1 MPELKTKLTTVSVDD
16 FLDTIKSEQVRD
28 DCRTI
33 AGIMQKAAKAP
44 PRMWGSSI
52 VGFGT
57 RRYRYA
63 NGKEA
68 EFMLTAFSPRKQNI
82 TLYLG
87 GLEAHSDLLARL
99 GTHSCG
105 KGCLYIKRLS
115 DVHMP
120 TLTKLVK
127 ASVADMRKAHS
138 SCVVIGRLTARTS
151 PSRPGRIRRAWDS
164 NGWYSSRDKAPR
176 SEEHTS

>member
-1 MPELKTKLTTVSVDD
+1 MPEVKTKLTGASVDD
-16 FLDTIKSEQVRD
+16 FLDTLENDQVRD

-33 AGIMQKAAKAP
+33 ARIMAKAAKAP
-44 PRMWGSSI
+44 PRMWGSNI

-57 RRYRYA
+57 TKYRYA

-68 EFMLTAFSPRKQNI
+68 ERDL
-82 TLYLG
+82 LG
-87 GLEAHSDLLARL
+87 KLGAHSC
-99 GTHSCG
+99 S

-127 ASVADMRKAHS
+127 SSVALARKS
-138 SCVVIGRLTARTS
+138 Q
-151 PSRPGRIRRAWDS
+151 PS
-164 NGWYSSRDKAPR
+164 
-176 SEEHTS
+176 

>member
-1 MPELKTKLTTVSVDD
+1 MAEVKTKLTTASVDD
-16 FLDTIKSEQVRD
+16 FIDGIEKEQVRD

-33 AGIMQKAAKAP
+33 AGIMQKATKAP

-57 RRYRYA
+57 LRYKYA
-63 NGKEA
+63 NGKDA
-68 EFMLTAFSPRKQNI
+68 EFMVTAFSPRKQNI

-87 GLEAHSDLLARL
+87 HLEEQRDLLEKL
-99 GTHSCG
+99 GAHSCG

-115 DVHMP
+115 DVHLP

-127 ASVADMRKAHS
+127 SSVALSRKTH
-138 SCVVIGRLTARTS
+138 
-151 PSRPGRIRRAWDS
+151 PS
-164 NGWYSSRDKAPR
+164 
-176 SEEHTS
+176 

>member
-1 MPELKTKLTTVSVDD
+1 MPEPKTKLTGASVEG
-16 FLDTIKSEQVRD
+16 FLDAIESDQVRD

-33 AGIMQKAAKAP
+33 AGIMGKVTRAA
-44 PRMWGSSI
+44 PRMWGASI

-57 RRYRYA
+57 CKVRYA
-63 NGKEA
+63 SGKEA
-68 EFMLTAFSPRKQNI
+68 EWMLTAFSPRKQNI

-87 GLEAHSDLLARL
+87 HLDEQRDLLDKL

-127 ASVADMRKAHS
+127 SSVALVRKS
-138 SCVVIGRLTARTS
+138 Q
-151 PSRPGRIRRAWDS
+151 PS
-164 NGWYSSRDKAPR
+164 
-176 SEEHTS
+176 

>member
-1 MPELKTKLTTVSVDD
+1 MAEPKTKLTNASVED
-16 FLDTIKSEQVRD
+16 FFDTIESDQVRD

-33 AGIMQKAAKAP
+33 AGIMEKAAKAP
-44 PRMWGSSI
+44 GRMWGSSI

-57 RRYRYA
+57 QRCTYA
-63 NGKEA
+63 NGREA
-68 EFMLTAFSPRKQNI
+68 EWMLTAFSPRKQNI

-87 GLEAHSDLLARL
+87 HLDKQQELLKKL

-105 KGCLYIKRLS
+105 KGCVYIKRLS

-127 ASVADMRKAHS
+127 SSVAYARKS
-138 SCVVIGRLTARTS
+138 Q
-151 PSRPGRIRRAWDS
+151 PS
-164 NGWYSSRDKAPR
+164 
-176 SEEHTS
+176 

>member
-1 MPELKTKLTTVSVDD
+1 MPEVKTKITRASVDH
-16 FLDTIKSEQVRD
+16 FLDSIENDQVRD

-52 VGFGT
+52 IGFGT
-57 RRYRYA
+57 QKCTYA
-63 NGKEA
+63 DGREA
-68 EFMLTAFSPRKQNI
+68 EWMVTAFSPRKQNI

-87 GLEAHSDLLARL
+87 HLEKQRDLLDKL

-105 KGCLYIKRLS
+105 KGCVYIKRLS

-127 ASVADMRKAHS
+127 SSVALVRK
-138 SCVVIGRLTARTS
+138 
-151 PSRPGRIRRAWDS
+151 SRPS
-164 NGWYSSRDKAPR
+164 
-176 SEEHTS
+176 

>member
-1 MPELKTKLTTVSVDD
+1 MAEPKTKLTTASVDD
-16 FLDTIKSEQVRD
+16 FLGTIESDQVRD

-33 AGIMQKAAKAP
+33 ASIMEKATSAP
-44 PRMWGSSI
+44 GRMWGTSI

-57 RRYRYA
+57 QRSTYA
-63 NGKEA
+63 NGRQA
-68 EFMLTAFSPRKQNI
+68 EWMLAAFSPRKQNI

-87 GLEAHSDLLARL
+87 HLDKQQELLKKL

-105 KGCLYIKRLS
+105 KGCVYIKRLS

-127 ASVADMRKAHS
+127 SSVVYARKS
-138 SCVVIGRLTARTS
+138 QGS
-151 PSRPGRIRRAWDS
+151 
-164 NGWYSSRDKAPR
+164 
-176 SEEHTS
+176 

>member
-1 MPELKTKLTTVSVDD
+1 MPEPKTKLTGASVED
-16 FLDTIKSEQVRD
+16 FLDTIKSDQVRD

-33 AGIMQKAAKAP
+33 AGIMEKAAKAP
-44 PRMWGSSI
+44 ARMWGSSI

-57 RRYRYA
+57 CKYRYA
-63 NGKEA
+63 NGKET

-87 GLEAHSDLLARL
+87 HLDEQRDLLDKL

-127 ASVADMRKAHS
+127 SSVALARKS
-138 SCVVIGRLTARTS
+138 Q
-151 PSRPGRIRRAWDS
+151 PS
-164 NGWYSSRDKAPR
+164 
-176 SEEHTS
+176 

>member
-1 MPELKTKLTTVSVDD
+1 MAEPKTKLTTASVDD
-16 FLDTIKSEQVRD
+16 FLDTIENDQVRD

-33 AGIMQKAAKAP
+33 AGIMQNATKAP
-44 PRMWGSSI
+44 PRMWGTSI

-57 RRYRYA
+57 SKYRYA

-82 TLYLG
+82 TLYLTPNLG
-87 GLEAHSDLLARL
+87 QYRDLLDKL

-138 SCVVIGRLTARTS
+138 A
-151 PSRPGRIRRAWDS
+151 
-164 NGWYSSRDKAPR
+164 
-176 SEEHTS
+176 

>member
-1 MPELKTKLTTVSVDD
+1 MPEAKTKLTGASVDD
-16 FLDTIKSEQVRD
+16 FLDAIENDQVRD

-33 AGIMQKAAKAP
+33 AGIMEKAAKAP
-44 PRMWGSSI
+44 PRMWGSNI

-57 RRYRYA
+57 HRSTYA
-63 NGKEA
+63 SGREA
-68 EFMLTAFSPRKQNI
+68 EWMLTAFSPRKQNI

-87 GLEAHSDLLARL
+87 HLDEQRDLLDKL

-115 DVHMP
+115 DVHLP

-127 ASVADMRKAHS
+127 SSVALARKS
-138 SCVVIGRLTARTS
+138 QTS
-151 PSRPGRIRRAWDS
+151 
-164 NGWYSSRDKAPR
+164 
-176 SEEHTS
+176 

>member
-1 MPELKTKLTTVSVDD
+1 MGEAKTRLTGASVDK
-16 FLDTIKSEQVRD
+16 FLDAIENDQVRD

-33 AGIMQKAAKAP
+33 AGIMEKAAKAP
-44 PRMWGSSI
+44 PRMWGTSI

-57 RRYRYA
+57 QRTTYA
-63 NGKEA
+63 SGREA
-68 EFMLTAFSPRKQNI
+68 EWMLTAFSPRKQNI

-87 GLEAHSDLLARL
+87 HLDEQRDLLDKL

-115 DVHMP
+115 DVHLP

-127 ASVADMRKAHS
+127 SSVALARKS
-138 SCVVIGRLTARTS
+138 Q
-151 PSRPGRIRRAWDS
+151 
-164 NGWYSSRDKAPR
+164 R
-176 SEEHTS
+176 S

>member
-1 MPELKTKLTTVSVDD
+1 MAEVKTRLTGASVDD
-16 FLDTIKSEQVRD
+16 FLDGIANEQVRD

-33 AGIMQKAAKAP
+33 AGIMENATQAP
-44 PRMWGSSI
+44 ARMWGSSI
-52 VGFGT
+52 VGFGS
-57 RRYRYA
+57 RRYMYA
-63 NGKEA
+63 SGKEA

-87 GLEAHSDLLARL
+87 HLEEQRDLLDKL

-127 ASVADMRKAHS
+127 TSVAYARKS
-138 SCVVIGRLTARTS
+138 K
-151 PSRPGRIRRAWDS
+151 PS
-164 NGWYSSRDKAPR
+164 
-176 SEEHTS
+176 

>member
-1 MPELKTKLTTVSVDD
+1 MPEVKTKITRASVDH
-16 FLDTIKSEQVRD
+16 FLDSIENDQVRD

-52 VGFGT
+52 IGFGT
-57 RRYRYA
+57 QKCTYA
-63 NGKEA
+63 DGREA
-68 EFMLTAFSPRKQNI
+68 EWMVTAFSPRKQNI

-87 GLEAHSDLLARL
+87 HLEKQRDLLDKL

-105 KGCLYIKRLS
+105 KGCVYIKRLS

-127 ASVADMRKAHS
+127 SSVSVVRK
-138 SCVVIGRLTARTS
+138 
-151 PSRPGRIRRAWDS
+151 SRPS
-164 NGWYSSRDKAPR
+164 
-176 SEEHTS
+176 

>member
-1 MPELKTKLTTVSVDD
+1 MMAEPKTKLMTASVDD
-16 FLDTIKSEQVRD
+16 FLGTIEQDQVRD

-33 AGIMQKAAKAP
+33 AALMEKATKAP

-57 RRYRYA
+57 CRYCYA

-68 EFMLTAFSPRKQNI
+68 EFMLIAFSPRKQNI

-87 GLEAHSDLLARL
+87 HLEEQRELLDQL

-120 TLTKLVK
+120 TLARLVK
-127 ASVADMRKAHS
+127 SSVALMRKSHAS
-138 SCVVIGRLTARTS
+138 
-151 PSRPGRIRRAWDS
+151 
-164 NGWYSSRDKAPR
+164 
-176 SEEHTS
+176 

>member
-1 MPELKTKLTTVSVDD
+1 MAEPKTRLTGASVEA
-16 FLDTIKSEQVRD
+16 FLDSIDSDQVRD
-28 DCRTI
+28 DCRAI
-33 AGIMQKAAKAP
+33 AGIMEKAAKAP

-57 RRYRYA
+57 CKLRYA
-63 NGKEA
+63 SGKEA
-68 EFMLTAFSPRKQNI
+68 EWMLTAFSPRKQNI

-87 GLEAHSDLLARL
+87 HLDNQRDLLDKL

-105 KGCLYIKRLS
+105 KGCVYIKRLS

-127 ASVADMRKAHS
+127 SSVALARKS
-138 SCVVIGRLTARTS
+138 QPL
-151 PSRPGRIRRAWDS
+151 
-164 NGWYSSRDKAPR
+164 
-176 SEEHTS
+176 